1 LVIDGQVKLQI
12 LIETTSGITDFNW
25 NFKWNSLENYNN
37 KCCDVFNENPIKI
50 GKIIY
55 GVFNKLYKLG

>member
-1 LVIDGQVKLQI
+1 VELQI
-12 LIETTSGITDFNW
+12 LIEISSEIHLKITTIN
-25 NFKWNSLENYNN
+25 
-37 KCCDVFNENPIKI
+37 VAMFNENPIKI